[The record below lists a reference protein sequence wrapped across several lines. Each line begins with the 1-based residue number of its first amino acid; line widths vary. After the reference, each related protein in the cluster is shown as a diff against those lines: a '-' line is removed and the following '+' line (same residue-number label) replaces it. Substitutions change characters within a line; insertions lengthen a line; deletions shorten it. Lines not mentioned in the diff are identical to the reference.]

1 MPNDPIGRI
10 HSFSEHGRKER
21 NMEMLKQN
29 QADLMMVLS
38 GMCAVM
44 ALFVHMTETM
54 SQKRKKVLVMLEI
67 SAMFLLIADRRAYI
81 YRGDVSTKGWWMV
94 RISNFL
100 VFFLTLAVIYFFN
113 MYLIDLFTHEGKFA
127 TVPGR
132 LKAARILVL
141 IGMAI
146 VVISQFTGF
155 YYTFDEANHYQRAPG
170 FIVCY
175 TVPLLVLLIEI
186 TVIIQYF
193 KRLNRSI
200 AFSLILFIGL
210 SVISSIFQVFLYG
223 ISLNNMTIVLGAVLL
238 YIFVLRDLNKEIT
251 KARKQEIEHYKEEQK
266 KEHML
271 FEQTAEA
278 LASAIDA
285 KDPYTHG
292 HSARVAMYSTQIA
305 REAGKSEDECEKV
318 YFAALLHDVGK
329 IGVPSAVI
337 NKPGRLT
344 DEEFAQI
351 KLHPVLGNQILSSI
365 QQSPYLS
372 IGAHFHHERYDG
384 RGYPDGLKGDDI
396 PEIARIIAVADS
408 YDAMTS
414 KRSYRDPIP
423 RQTVRE
429 ELVKG
434 IGTQFD
440 PYYAKIMIHMVD
452 LDLEYSMRER
462 EAGTNDS
469 SIASHLDCEKIY
481 HECTTGIPVTKE
493 IIRIRLYSKPYEG
506 FPEQEC
512 LPTLVLFDALDGRI
526 HDDEARKKDLL
537 YFEYAQIRFDGRI
550 LCEGARKAETKMLP
564 ASDQNDDTLNK
575 RYSHYEVEAVR
586 VKDHVLIR
594 ITGKKSMEFI
604 IALPDSARFSYLSL
618 TGTHCMISRINVKR
632 DESSVDED
640 YIPRIAEEIS
650 YIRNCPQGDL
660 PNIQIDGW
668 RSQTTEGIPVTE
680 EMTLTFHSQ
689 SLPTA
694 RLIWHC
700 PFISLYTSEDGSV
713 DGAGYREFLLL
724 RMDGENWE
732 SDSHAENVVFIDHTR
747 TFQGWNVWK
756 ETNKQ
761 GMDCTV
767 RVRREGNRVMMETEN
782 LGIAIYS
789 TTTIKDD
796 VSNMYVAL
804 TGDQCTLTNI
814 RITQESDSGQPQ
826 PQDS

>member
-1 MPNDPIGRI
+1 MISSDCII
-10 HSFSEHGRKER
+10 LFQTLRKEE
-21 NMEMLKQN
+21 NMEILKQN

-38 GMCAVM
+38 GVCGIM
-44 ALFVHMTETM
+44 AFFLHITDTM
-54 SQKRKKVLVMLEI
+54 SKTRKRALILLEL

-81 YRGDVSTKGWWMV
+81 YRGDPSTKGWWMV

-100 VFFLTLAVIYFFN
+100 VFFLTLAVIYCFN
-113 MYLIDLFTHEGKFA
+113 MYLIDLFTHEGKLA
-127 TVPGR
+127 AVPKR
-132 LKAARILVL
+132 LKATRILIL
-141 IGMAI
+141 IGMAM

-155 YYTFDEANHYQRAPG
+155 YYTFDEMNRYQRAPG

-175 TVPLLVLLIEI
+175 VIPLMVLVIQV
-186 TVIIQYF
+186 TVILQYYR
-193 KRLNRSI
+193 RLNHSI
-200 AFSLILFIGL
+200 AVSLILFTGL
-210 SVISSIFQVFLYG
+210 SIVSSVFQVFLYG
-223 ISLNNMTIVLGAVLL
+223 ISLNNMIIVLMAAMLYVFVLL
-238 YIFVLRDLNKEIT
+238 DLNKEV
-251 KARKQEIEHYKEEQK
+251 ARARNQEIAFYKEQQK
-266 KEHML
+266 KEHEL

-305 REAGKSEDECEKV
+305 REAGKSEEECEKV

-384 RGYPDGLKGDDI
+384 RGYPSGLKGEDI

-423 RQTVRE
+423 QQTVRE

-440 PYYAKIMIHMVD
+440 PYYAKIMIHLVD
-452 LDLEYSMRER
+452 LDMEYTMRDR
-462 EAGTNDS
+462 EAGTDDS
-469 SIASHLDCEKIY
+469 TIASHIDCEEIY
-481 HECTTGIPVTKE
+481 HECTTGIPITQE
-493 IIRIRLYSKPYEG
+493 ITRIRLYSKPYEG

-512 LPTLVLFDALDGRI
+512 LPTLVLFDALDARI
-526 HDDEARKKDLL
+526 HEDEAKKKDLL
-537 YFEYAQIRFDGRI
+537 YFEYAQIRFDGKI
-550 LCEGARKAETKMLP
+550 LVEGARKSNVRILP
-564 ASDQNDDTLNK
+564 DDSKVTASPGRQY
-575 RYSHYEVEAVR
+575 RGYEIEAVR

-594 ITGKKSMEFI
+594 ISGKRIMEFT

-618 TGTHCMISRINVKR
+618 TGTHCLISNISVKR
-632 DESSVDED
+632 DEASVDAD

-668 RSQTTEGIPVTE
+668 RSQTTAGIPVTK
-680 EMTLTFHSQ
+680 EMKLTFHTQ

-694 RLIWHC
+694 RLVWHC
-700 PFISLYTSEDGSV
+700 PFISLYTSEDGNV

-724 RMDGENWE
+724 RLDGENWE
-732 SDSHAENVVFIDHTR
+732 SDAHVENVVYIDHTR
-747 TFQGWNVWK
+747 NFQGWNAWK

-767 RVRREGNRVMMETEN
+767 SIWREGSQVKMETDN
-782 LGIAIYS
+782 LGISIYS
-789 TTTIKDD
+789 TSIIKDD
-796 VSNMYVAL
+796 VSSLYVAL
-804 TGDQCTLTNI
+804 TGDQCALTNI
-814 RITQESDSGQPQ
+814 RIAQEAGDDPFE
-826 PQDS
+826 PQDSE

>member
-1 MPNDPIGRI
+1 MISSDCII
-10 HSFSEHGRKER
+10 LFQTLRKEE
-21 NMEMLKQN
+21 NMEILKQN

-38 GMCAVM
+38 GVCGIM
-44 ALFVHMTETM
+44 AFFLHITDTM
-54 SQKRKKVLVMLEI
+54 SKTRKRALILLEL

-81 YRGDVSTKGWWMV
+81 YRGDPSTKGWWMV

-100 VFFLTLAVIYFFN
+100 VFFLTLAVIYCFN
-113 MYLIDLFTHEGKFA
+113 MYLIDLFTHEGKLA
-127 TVPGR
+127 AVPKR
-132 LKAARILVL
+132 LKATRILIL
-141 IGMAI
+141 IGMAM

-155 YYTFDEANHYQRAPG
+155 YYTFDEMNRYQRAPG

-175 TVPLLVLLIEI
+175 VIPLMVLVIQV
-186 TVIIQYF
+186 TVILQYYR
-193 KRLNRSI
+193 RLNHSI
-200 AFSLILFIGL
+200 AVSLILFTGL
-210 SVISSIFQVFLYG
+210 SIVSSVFQVFLYG
-223 ISLNNMTIVLGAVLL
+223 ISLNNMIIVLMAAMLYVFVLL
-238 YIFVLRDLNKEIT
+238 DLNKEV
-251 KARKQEIEHYKEEQK
+251 ARARNQEIAFYKEQQK
-266 KEHML
+266 KEHEL

-305 REAGKSEDECEKV
+305 REAGKSEEECEKV

-384 RGYPDGLKGDDI
+384 RGYPSGLKGEDI

-423 RQTVRE
+423 QQTVRE

-440 PYYAKIMIHMVD
+440 PYYAKIMIHLVD
-452 LDLEYSMRER
+452 LDMEYTMRDR
-462 EAGTNDS
+462 EAGTDDS
-469 SIASHLDCEKIY
+469 TIASHIDCEEIY
-481 HECTTGIPVTKE
+481 HECTTGIPITQE
-493 IIRIRLYSKPYEG
+493 ITRIRLYSKPYEG

-512 LPTLVLFDALDGRI
+512 LPTLVLFDALDARI
-526 HDDEARKKDLL
+526 HEDEAKKKDLL
-537 YFEYAQIRFDGRI
+537 YFEYAQIRFDGKI
-550 LCEGARKAETKMLP
+550 LVEGARKSNVRILP
-564 ASDQNDDTLNK
+564 DDSKVAASPGRQY
-575 RYSHYEVEAVR
+575 RGYEIEAVR

-594 ITGKKSMEFI
+594 ISGKRIMEFT

-618 TGTHCMISRINVKR
+618 TGTHCLISNISVKR
-632 DESSVDED
+632 DEASVDAD

-668 RSQTTEGIPVTE
+668 RSQTTAGIPVTK
-680 EMTLTFHSQ
+680 EMKLTFHTQ

-694 RLIWHC
+694 RLVWHC
-700 PFISLYTSEDGSV
+700 PFISLYTSDDGNV

-724 RMDGENWE
+724 RLDGENWE
-732 SDSHAENVVFIDHTR
+732 SDAHVENVVYIDHTR
-747 TFQGWNVWK
+747 NFQGWNAWK

-767 RVRREGNRVMMETEN
+767 SIWREGSQVKMETDN
-782 LGIAIYS
+782 LGISIYS
-789 TTTIKDD
+789 TSIIKDD
-796 VSNMYVAL
+796 VSSLYVAL
-804 TGDQCTLTNI
+804 TGDQCALTNI
-814 RITQESDSGQPQ
+814 RIAQKAGDDPFE
-826 PQDS
+826 PQDSE